1 MSPQIQKNRE
11 AIFKMTLKTFPSYH
25 QENIRMTAG
34 TVKWFNESKGYGF
47 IESEDGEDCFV
58 HFSEIQSEGFKKLN
72 EGQSVEFEKSMGQK
86 GPQASKVIP
95 K

>member
-1 MSPQIQKNRE
+1 
-11 AIFKMTLKTFPSYH
+11 
-25 QENIRMTAG
+25 MTAG

-58 HFSEIQSEGFKKLN
+58 HFSEIQGEGFKTLN
-72 EGQSVEFEKSMGQK
+72 EGQKVEFEKSMGQK
-86 GPQASKVIP
+86 GPQASKVIT